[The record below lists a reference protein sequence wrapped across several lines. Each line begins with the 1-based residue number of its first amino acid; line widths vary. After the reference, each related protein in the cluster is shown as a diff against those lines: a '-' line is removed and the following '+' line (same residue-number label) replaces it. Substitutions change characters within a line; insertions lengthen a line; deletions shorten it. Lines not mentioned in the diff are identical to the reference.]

1 MQFIVNKKTAWFC
14 DMTALYATRRGS
26 AKELYGCAEDGSATL
41 ALRHA
46 WLRWKQ
52 QWIGRQMRV
61 YRSLTPT
68 QVNRHFKH
76 HFCLK
81 RGQLSGVASLR
92 VCTLGCGAKTKLSP
106 APDSN
111 TTLFNHLNH
120 EKEYASLQ
128 LIKTKRSQTAENK
141 SGTQYSQLNVKQ
153 SLARGAQS
161 RRCACAR
168 CCYKRLAL

>member
-76 HFCLK
+76 HYCLK
-81 RGQLSGVASLR
+81 RGAAQWCGFTSGLHPRMRRKNKVVPRAR
-92 VCTLGCGAKTKLSP
+92 FQHNP
-106 APDSN
+106 
-111 TTLFNHLNH
+111 
-120 EKEYASLQ
+120 LQ
-128 LIKTKRSQTAENK
+128 PP
-141 SGTQYSQLNVKQ
+141 
-153 SLARGAQS
+153 
-161 RRCACAR
+161 
-168 CCYKRLAL
+168 